1 MEHVVAGRQAAPS
14 WHTASASDREGFVTV
29 LLERL
34 EALHT
39 PPKEMEPSQVLLAL
53 LHVAMKD
60 TMGQERG
67 PAGHVLP
74 PLPAHSGV
82 RLLLAQ
88 GLRSRHLI
96 PHRGLTHVFGAL
108 DRAALLRA

>member
-53 LHVAMKD
+53 LIMLLC
-60 TMGQERG
+60 
-67 PAGHVLP
+67 AGFVYVTNLAISF
-74 PLPAHSGV
+74 LI
-82 RLLLAQ
+82 LL
-88 GLRSRHLI
+88 
-96 PHRGLTHVFGAL
+96 
-108 DRAALLRA
+108 